1 MVEEVRGGRFE
12 PLSQKKKKQTRFQFF
27 LMPVDHPRDPP
38 ITKLFCQVG
47 QQFKQ
52 SENEVSR
59 LKRTKRVLGVRCWVL
74 AS

>member
-1 MVEEVRGGRFE
+1 LIVEEVRGGRFE

-38 ITKLFCQVG
+38 ITKPFCQVG

-52 SENEVSR
+52 PENEVSR
-59 LKRTKRVLGVRCWVL
+59 LKQAKAEVGGQ
-74 AS
+74 